1 MGRRSSGGG
10 DLGEAGEEKGGDAK
24 EIRNG
29 KLLSPKGIE
38 GMEVVMEFGGGFV
51 GRLSD
56 ELMKIKAHSAA
67 VFNCKGVKG
76 VSMRGAVGAI
86 FGELATS
93 RLAGGE
99 ASSVGRASPDIG
111 GRGSSNGYNVKN
123 AKLVIRALVKGGD
136 VGAPVFM
143 LRERTD
149 DGER

>member
-1 MGRRSSGGG
+1 MGNDEAQAGGDGRGTRNRDGGGEARARWRHGVKWEMGGRSSGGG

-67 VFNCKGVKG
+67 VFNCEGVKG
-76 VSMRGAVGAI
+76 VSMIHERS
-86 FGELATS
+86 S
-93 RLAGGE
+93 R
-99 ASSVGRASPDIG
+99 SYIWRACHEPPCWRRSQLCG
-111 GRGSSNGYNVKN
+111 KSR
-123 AKLVIRALVKGGD
+123 
-136 VGAPVFM
+136 F
-143 LRERTD
+143 
-149 DGER
+149 

>member
-1 MGRRSSGGG
+1 MGRRGSGGG

-38 GMEVVMEFGGGFV
+38 GMEVVVEFGGGFI

-56 ELMKIKAHSAA
+56 ELVKIKAHSAA
-67 VFNCKGVKG
+67 VFNCERVEGL
-76 VSMRGAVGAI
+76 SMGGAVGAI

-99 ASSVGRASPDIG
+99 AGCVRRASPDIG

-143 LRERTD
+143 LRERAD

>member
-1 MGRRSSGGG
+1 MGGRSSGGG
-10 DLGEAGEEKGGDAK
+10 DVGEAGEEKGGDAK

-76 VSMRGAVGAI
+76 VSMRGAVRAI
-86 FGELATS
+86 FGKLATS

-99 ASSVGRASPDIG
+99 ASSVGRAGSDIG

-143 LRERTD
+143 LRERAD